1 MDFEKLG
8 TFFLGRELEAD
19 GSASDRL
26 LLYDAKDLTT
36 HGVIVGMTGSGK
48 TGLGVALIEEAA
60 IDGVPV
66 LAIDPKGDLA
76 NLALTFPD
84 LAATDFEPWVDP
96 AAAARAGM
104 DVPAF
109 AADQA
114 QRWRKGLADWGQDG
128 QRISRLREAAEV
140 RVYTPGSTAARPL
153 SILRSLAR
161 PDDALLDDSELLAE
175 RLTGTVSGLLSL
187 VGRNGEPTD
196 RDHVLLARLL
206 EHHWRNGRD
215 VQLADL
221 VLGVQ
226 TPPFAQVGVLE
237 VNAFAPPAE
246 RNRLA
251 MALNAVLASPSFGTW
266 LQGDP
271 MDVGSLLYDP
281 AGKPRV
287 SVVSI
292 AHLSDAERQTVVAL
306 LLNEV
311 IAWMRAQSGSSSLR
325 ALLYIDELFGFM
337 PPVANPASKAPLLTL
352 LKQARAYGLGV
363 VLSTQNPVDLDY
375 KGLSNAGTWFIGRL
389 QTEQDR
395 NRLLA
400 GLLSADGAQ
409 GLDRSAL
416 NATLSGLGARTF
428 FMHNV
433 HDGAP
438 TLFSTR
444 WVMSYL
450 AGPMTREQLR
460 RLPQAPAG
468 TTGTAAGPE
477 TAVASEALA
486 AAGETRPALPSSVP
500 ERFLPVDGVAK
511 GPVTYHPMVL
521 GVADVHYHQASYG
534 VNESRRVVRWLEP
547 GLGALWADWTQSEEA
562 DVDVDRLRTAPEDGA
577 RFEAMARSVDA
588 KTWTTTERDFARA
601 IRTDLPLLLYRHR
614 GLKLVSQAGED
625 EAAFH
630 LRLRQASR
638 EKVDAE
644 REKLRQA
651 TERKLATLA
660 ERLRKAEQTVE
671 RHAQSVQKR
680 RLDAA
685 VSVGTTLLGSFLGR
699 KSPSA
704 SSMGTALRSVNR
716 ASGGNAEV
724 ERAKATAEAVSKEM
738 QALEAD
744 LERELL
750 KLAARPDETSE
761 IETLPVRPKSTDV
774 AVRSVVLA
782 WRPFRQDEDGR
793 WVDAGG

>member
-8 TFFLGRELEAD
+8 TFYLGRELEAD
-19 GSASDRL
+19 ASPSDRL

-36 HGVIVGMTGSGK
+36 HAVIVGMTGSGK

-84 LAATDFEPWVDP
+84 LEPADFEPWVDP

-104 DVPAF
+104 DLQAF

-114 QRWRKGLADWGQDG
+114 QRWRKGLADAGQDG
-128 QRISRLREAAEV
+128 QRIARLREAAEV
-140 RVYTPGSTAARPL
+140 RVYTPGSTAGRPL

-161 PDDALLDDSELLAE
+161 PDDDLLDDSELLAE
-175 RLTGTVSGLLSL
+175 RLSGTVSGLLSL
-187 VGRNGEPTD
+187 VGRNGDPTD

-206 EHHWRNGRD
+206 EHHWRAGRD
-215 VQLADL
+215 AQLADL
-221 VLGVQ
+221 VLGLQ

-237 VNAFAPPAE
+237 VNAFFPAAE

-251 MALNAVLASPSFGTW
+251 AALNAVLASPSFATW
-266 LQGDP
+266 LQGDS
-271 MDVGSLLYDP
+271 MDVGQLLYDP
-281 AGKPRV
+281 TGKPRV

-311 IAWMRAQSGSSSLR
+311 IAWMRSQSGSSSLR

-352 LKQARAYGLGV
+352 MKQARAYGLGV

-389 QTEQDR
+389 QTEQDK
-395 NRLLA
+395 NRLLS
-400 GLLSADGAQ
+400 GLLAADGAQ
-409 GLDRSAL
+409 ALDRNAL
-416 NATLSGLGARTF
+416 NTTLSGLGARTF

-433 HDGAP
+433 HDSAP

-450 AGPMTREQLR
+450 AGPMSREQLR
-460 RLPQAPAG
+460 RLPEAKAEASGP
-468 TTGTAAGPE
+468 AAGPAA
-477 TAVASEALA
+477 TALSGALTAAVEA
-486 AAGETRPALPSSVP
+486 RPALPPSVP
-500 ERFLPVDGVAK
+500 ERFLPVGGMAR

-521 GVADVHYHQASYG
+521 GVADVHYHQVSYG
-534 VNESRRVVRWLEP
+534 LNESRRVARWLEP
-547 GLGALWADWTQSEEA
+547 GQGAVWADWSQSEEA
-562 DVDVDRLRTAPEDGA
+562 EIDVDSLRTAPEDGA
-577 RFEAMARSVDA
+577 SFEAMVRSVDA
-588 KTWTTTERDFARA
+588 KTWAATEKDFARA

-614 GLKLVSQAGED
+614 GLKLISMADED
-625 EAAFH
+625 EAAFR
-630 LRLRQASR
+630 LRLRQAGR

-651 TERKLATLA
+651 TERKLRTLA

-704 SSMGTALRSVNR
+704 TSMGTALRSVNR
-716 ASGGNAEV
+716 ASGGGAEV
-724 ERAKATAEAVSKEM
+724 ERAKATAESVTKEM
-738 QALEAD
+738 QALEAE

-750 KLAARPDETSE
+750 KLAATADETSE
-761 IETLPVRPKSTDV
+761 IETLPVRPKATDV
-774 AVRSVVLA
+774 AVRTVVLA
-782 WRPFRQDEDGR
+782 WRPFWRDQDGR